1 MNKRELALR
10 AALLS
15 AAALT
20 SVIPGVA
27 RTEDLR
33 GLFPV
38 DFGTRI
44 VLAGQA
50 IDIGTGATD
59 PSPLDD
65 GGPSTRSRHVP
76 RQELTARAT
85 AKDRD
90 FKSFR
95 PRHVF
100 LRRILSCSVT

>member
-33 GLFPV
+33 RLFPV

-44 VLAGQA
+44 VLAGP
-50 IDIGTGATD
+50 GN
-59 PSPLDD
+59 
-65 GGPSTRSRHVP
+65 
-76 RQELTARAT
+76 
-85 AKDRD
+85 
-90 FKSFR
+90 
-95 PRHVF
+95 
-100 LRRILSCSVT
+100 